1 MNDYSILDHTER
13 SSSSANYS
21 VLDFLKT
28 FGINTKTNFDL
39 KEYADYL
46 NLPIKVLMND
56 ELYKISK
63 TKKPNV
69 VINIQNSDKQG
80 SHWVCFR
87 DNQLPYG
94 ESKALYFDSF
104 GIRATKEVEDYLPVD
119 YIYNKIQVQ
128 PNGTKIC
135 GVLCL
140 YVLYQ
145 LKNNY

>member
-1 MNDYSILDHTER
+1 MSESNEIDYSI
-13 SSSSANYS
+13 
-21 VLDFLKT
+21 LDFLKT

-39 KEYADYL
+39 KDYATYL

-63 TKKPNV
+63 TKKMNII
-69 VINIQNSDKQG
+69 INIQNSDKQG

-87 DNQLPYG
+87 N
-94 ESKALYFDSF
+94 KFYFDSF
-104 GIRATKEVEDYLPVD
+104 GIRATKEVEDFLPKD

-140 YVLYQ
+140 YVLYC
-145 LKNNY
+145 LDKGEEYDDIILSIKEDLS